1 MTSVRCAF
9 SLGSLAALPLA
20 CVVALTA
27 CDDSAGPPPATPYT
41 SYAAAP
47 APPPA
52 GQAQASA
59 PNGPTTPG
67 PIGALAVGTNVQGA
81 TSMTSTT
88 PLLGPLLGTQMWQQE
103 VSAVLE
109 EQRSNLSPDNA
120 ARVKGIP
127 FVVENK
133 PNEIN
138 AYAGCDKNGSPFI
151 VGTEGILEAIDAISQ
166 TVATDDLYGTQTY
179 AAYTAQVMPGLAH
192 DKNARAALPLNIIPL
207 QYLAQPARISHAHE
221 LYDEI
226 AAFTFGHE
234 MAHHYLGHTGC
245 AHGQPVPLM
254 NASVLNGVIGVAP
267 VFTQPFELAADNQ
280 GTLNTLDSGRARASR
295 GQYRWTERGASLL
308 LDFFGKLE
316 KSAGLATL
324 NPVTYV
330 QTHPPAAQRIFWV
343 QTAANTWRL
352 THPG

>member
-1 MTSVRCAF
+1 MTSALRCTA
-9 SLGSLAALPLA
+9 SLAAVTCAVL
-20 CVVALTA
+20 ALTA
-27 CDDSAGPPPATPYT
+27 CDDSVGPPPAAPVASYT
-41 SYAAAP
+41 APPAQAAAP
-47 APPPA
+47 V
-52 GQAQASA
+52 
-59 PNGPTTPG
+59 TPG
-67 PIGALAVGTNVQGA
+67 PIAALAVGNGTP
-81 TSMTSTT
+81 MTT
-88 PLLGPLLGTQMWQQE
+88 PTLGPLLGTQMWQQE
-103 VSAVLE
+103 ISAVLD

-127 FVVENK
+127 FVVDNK

-179 AAYTAQVMPGLAH
+179 AAYSAQVIPSLAH
-192 DKNARAALPLNIIPL
+192 DKNARAALPLGLIPL

-254 NASVLNGVIGVAP
+254 NATVINGVIGAVP
-267 VFTQPFELAADNQ
+267 SFTQPFELAADNQ
-280 GTLNTLDSGRARASR
+280 GVINTLDSGRARAAR

-316 KSAGLATL
+316 KAAGLATL